1 MDLFHEKVK
10 YLSVLL
16 KSYVNIYY
24 LMLWLMF
31 KLSRSVGAQGV
42 TLLPAHIIDTICKL
56 PIVIVA
62 K

>member
-1 MDLFHEKVK
+1 
-10 YLSVLL
+10 
-16 KSYVNIYY
+16 
-24 LMLWLMF
+24 MLWLMF

-42 TLLPAHIIDTICKL
+42 KLLPAHIIDTICKL